1 MCSFLVLTKCTKDER
16 DPNFWEE
23 VREIGWLHFNHE
35 EEGTLEKYGEWYLP
49 IVDVV
54 AQSMATGF
62 VGTASSTF
70 SLVSAR
76 RVEDWNG
83 GPTVLV
89 SRADDKKG

>member
-1 MCSFLVLTKCTKDER
+1 VQ
-16 DPNFWEE
+16 
-23 VREIGWLHFNHE
+23 FNHE

-49 IVDVV
+49 IVDIV

-89 SRADDKKG
+89 SRG

>member
-1 MCSFLVLTKCTKDER
+1 MRSFLVLTKCTKDER
-16 DPNFWEE
+16 DPRFWEE
-23 VREIGWLHFNHE
+23 VREIGWVHFNHV

-49 IVDVV
+49 IVDIV
-54 AQSMATGF
+54 AQSMAIGF

-83 GPTVLV
+83 GPTILV
-89 SRADDKKG
+89 SRADDKKR